1 MLGFEKVEAAQA
13 CWYTPGR
20 CSTAGQPQE
29 GWSRACLKR
38 RHLWAVGSW
47 EAMKEEVATP
57 CLPSSRAKWLEG
69 RRAWGRGLAR
79 GEEVEVQAWKWGWR
93 FGLGDYESDYET
105 WQKGLSWEAGLLIP
119 EGGKP
124 FKLFCPS
131 VAVSLPGWWTTLKQ
145 LQPRIYQL
153 YNHVFYYSTNSVTG
167 TQTYKLTCVAYAFKY
182 VPVLRWN
189 KWILTARYYLLL
201 GS

>member
-20 CSTAGQPQE
+20 CSTAAQHQE

-38 RHLWAVGSW
+38 RHLWAAGSW

-93 FGLGDYESDYET
+93 FVLGDFGSYYET
-105 WQKGLSWEAGLLIP
+105 WQEGLSWECRPADSSRWQTVQTVLPFCGCIAPWVMNDFEAATTKNRPNIQPCILL
-119 EGGKP
+119 
-124 FKLFCPS
+124 
-131 VAVSLPGWWTTLKQ
+131 
-145 LQPRIYQL
+145 
-153 YNHVFYYSTNSVTG
+153 
-167 TQTYKLTCVAYAFKY
+167 
-182 VPVLRWN
+182 
-189 KWILTARYYLLL
+189 
-201 GS
+201 